1 MTAAQAW
8 TVDDEHNT
16 PGLHATDSGPIDILV
31 ADDESIVL
39 RLLEMVLSPSG
50 IQLETAKNGAEA
62 LQIFREHHG
71 DVRLVLLDVQMP
83 VLDGPETFRRL
94 LKIDPDVRVL
104 FMSGDPGHHTA
115 TDLFEMG
122 ALGILE
128 KPFNDLMMVAS
139 RLRQIAA
146 AGPAHA
152 KCHH

>member
-1 MTAAQAW
+1 
-8 TVDDEHNT
+8 VPE
-16 PGLHATDSGPIDILV
+16 L
-31 ADDESIVL
+31 
-39 RLLEMVLSPSG
+39 VLSPSG
-50 IQLETAKNGAEA
+50 IRLETATNGAEA
-62 LQIFREHHG
+62 LQVFREHHG

-94 LKIDPDVRVL
+94 LKMDPDVRVL

-115 TDLFEMG
+115 TDLIEMG
-122 ALGILE
+122 ALGIIE
-128 KPFNDLMMVAS
+128 KPFRDLMMVAS